1 MSFDFKISKPTAK
14 NVVVLN
20 LLGNLVNEQD
30 MLNLQNELE
39 DVFQMRLVKMLIDLS
54 ELSLIN
60 SSGLN
65 LLIKFFTKIRNNGG
79 DVAFVQGLP
88 QVMKILGLSKLNSIF
103 TICANKQE
111 ALNFL
116 NAQEA

>member
-1 MSFDFKISKPTAK
+1 MSFDFKISKTTTK

-20 LLGNLVNEQD
+20 LLGSLVNEQD
-30 MLNLQNELE
+30 MLNLQNDLE
-39 DVFQMRLVKMLIDLS
+39 DVFQIRMVKLMIDLS

-65 LLIKFFTKIRNNGG
+65 LLIKIFTKIRNNGG
-79 DVAFVQGLP
+79 DVAFVKGLP
-88 QVMKILGLSKLNSIF
+88 QVIKILELSKLNSIF
-103 TICANKQE
+103 TICANEKE